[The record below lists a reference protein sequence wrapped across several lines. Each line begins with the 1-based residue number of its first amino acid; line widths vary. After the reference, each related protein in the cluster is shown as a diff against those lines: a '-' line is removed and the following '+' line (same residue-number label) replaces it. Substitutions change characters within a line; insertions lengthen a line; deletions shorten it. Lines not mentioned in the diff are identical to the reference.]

1 VIDKD
6 EVSRLS
12 VDVLSRLQGLVGD
25 PYSYA
30 RAWKGRTGGKVMGF
44 FCHYAPE
51 EIIHAAGALP
61 ARITGE
67 NRVISESGAHLQSYC
82 CSLARTGLDM
92 ALGGD
97 LDFLDGT
104 VFVHTC
110 DTMQR
115 LSDIWR
121 LNAGY
126 DVHLDVV
133 LPGRLE
139 GDSAWEY
146 LCRELASFRER
157 LGELVGPVDDGA
169 LRTSIALYNR
179 NRALL
184 ADLYRLRRRDPGVLP
199 SDKALMVVAASALMD
214 KEEHN
219 ALLEELLGNIEARL
233 SGAAPGGL
241 PDRPQEEGVESRG
254 QAEARPQAGEKVRL
268 FGIGSVMDQWEFL
281 AMVEDV
287 GGTVIDDD
295 FCTGHRYAGVMAP
308 EYVDPIESIA
318 RRIWDGVPCPCKHV
332 TTRDR
337 AELLLERI
345 TGSGAEGVLFFQ
357 FKFCEPHAFD
367 YPYVKKALDE
377 RGIPS
382 LHLEI
387 EQGSVSIPRLRT
399 RVEALLETI
408 RG

>member
-1 VIDKD
+1 MSSSSGDA
-6 EVSRLS
+6 
-12 VDVLSRLQGLVGD
+12 LSRLTGPVGD

-30 RAWKGRTGGKVMGF
+30 RAWRGRTGGKVMGF

-61 ARITGE
+61 VRITGE
-67 NRVISESGAHLQSYC
+67 NRVISDSGAHLQSYC

-97 LDFLDGT
+97 LDVLDGT

-121 LNAGY
+121 LDAGF
-126 DVHLDVV
+126 DAHFDVV

-139 GDSAWEY
+139 GDSSREY
-146 LCRELASFRER
+146 LYQELGSFRKR
-157 LGELVGPVDDGA
+157 IGEYLGPVDDEA
-169 LRTSIALYNR
+169 LKRSIGIYNR
-179 NRALL
+179 NRVLL
-184 ADLYRLRRRDPGVLP
+184 EEMYRLRRQDPGVLP
-199 SDKALMVVAASALMD
+199 SDEALMVVAASAIMD

-219 ALLEELLGNIEARL
+219 ALLEELLGTLETRL
-233 SGAAPGGL
+233 AGGGPPPSPQTPHPSL
-241 PDRPQEEGVESRG
+241 PPRG
-254 QAEARPQAGEKVRL
+254 GKGRKEKVRL

-281 AMVEDV
+281 RMVEDA
-287 GGTVIDDD
+287 GGTIVDDD
-295 FCTGHRYAGVMAP
+295 FCTGHRYAGAVAP
-308 EYVDPIESIA
+308 EGPDPIESITA
-318 RRIWDGVPCPCKHV
+318 RIWDGALCPCKHAMS
-332 TTRDR
+332 RDR
-337 AELLLERI
+337 AGYLLERI
-345 TGSGAEGVLFFQ
+345 TGSGAKGVLFFQ

-367 YPYVKKALDE
+367 YPHVKKALDE
-377 RGIPS
+377 HGIPS

-399 RVEALLETI
+399 RVEALLETM
-408 RG
+408 RGS